1 VLLTISAVWLVLA
14 VLVAG
19 LVAVLG
25 RAGLRE
31 DRACGYVSDRG

>member
-1 VLLTISAVWLVLA
+1 MLLAIATVWLLLA
-14 VLVAG
+14 VLVG
-19 LVAVLG
+19 GVVAALG